1 MSFLSSLYGR
11 VTLLTVA
18 IGILLGAAAIFGM
31 DMTARLYHQEAN
43 QRVHRDLAS
52 WLIQQYRFERN
63 GQIDTAGIDAIF
75 GDAMR
80 INPSI
85 EVYLLDVDGW
95 VRAFNAPPGR
105 VKLDRVNM
113 TPVRQFLAGDTHL
126 PIMGTDPRHPMG
138 EQVFSVAPVS
148 LNERVVGYVYVVVG
162 GELYQT
168 WETRLRSSQILK
180 LAAIWACAVVFAGAL
195 AGFLSFRFLTGRIM
209 RLANA
214 LERFSQS
221 GFTLPPAALA
231 TIPGRLGADEIDRL
245 QSRFVELGRVISRQ
259 VEQLR
264 AADVQL
270 RDAIAGVSHDLR
282 TPLTAL
288 GGYLDTLLL
297 RQELLSPA
305 EQHRYLVLAAA
316 QQQRL
321 VRLVQ
326 SQFELA
332 LLESSANPFDPQRA
346 CLSDLIND
354 VVQKLAPVA
363 ATAGLKL
370 TFDMP
375 QAAVYAYM
383 DLGLIERVLEN
394 LIGNAI
400 RHTSAGGTVMVSIQE
415 ESGRVVVTVADTGT
429 GIDAAM
435 KASLFARSFH
445 GRDRPHSRGDRAGLG
460 LVIAQRIV
468 TLHGGSISVD
478 SQPGQGARFR
488 FDVPAGEQTLPTVS

>member
-1 MSFLSSLYGR
+1 MRFLSSLYGR

-18 IGILLGAAAIFGM
+18 AGILLGGAAILGM

-43 QRVHRDLAS
+43 QRLHGDLAS
-52 WLIQQYRFERN
+52 WLVKQYRFEHD
-63 GQIDTAGIDAIF
+63 GGVDTTGIEAIF

-85 EVYLLDVDGW
+85 EVYLLDMDG
-95 VRAFNAPPGR
+95 RILAFNAPPGKVR
-105 VKLDRVNM
+105 LDRVDM
-113 TPVRQFLAGDTHL
+113 TPVRNFLAGNKQL

-138 EQVFSVAPVS
+138 QQVFSVAPIQAD
-148 LNERVVGYVYVVVG
+148 NRTVGYVYVVVG

-168 WETRLRSSQILK
+168 WVTRVRSSQILK
-180 LAAIWACAVVFAGAL
+180 MAAIWACAVAFLSAM
-195 AGFLSFRFLTGRIM
+195 AGFLSFRFLTRRIT
-209 RLANA
+209 RLAGA
-214 LERFSQS
+214 LERFSES
-221 GFTLPPAALA
+221 GFLLPPAALVPV
-231 TIPGRLGADEIDRL
+231 PGRLGADEIDRL
-245 QSRFVELGRVISRQ
+245 HAGFVELSRVICRQ

-264 AADVQL
+264 AADAQL

-288 GGYLDTLLL
+288 GGYLDTLRL
-297 RQELLSPA
+297 RRELLSPD
-305 EQHRYLVLAAA
+305 ERLRYLELASA

-363 ATAGLKL
+363 GEAGLTL

-375 QAAVYAYM
+375 QAAVYAHM

-400 RHTSAGGTVMVSIQE
+400 RHTQAGGTVTVSIRE
-415 ESGRVVVTVADTGT
+415 GADRVFVTVSDTGI
-429 GIDAAM
+429 GIDDNA
-435 KASLFARSFH
+435 KANLFARSYSK
-445 GRDRPHSRGDRAGLG
+445 GRPHSGGDRAGLG

-468 TLHGGSISVD
+468 SLHGGSISVE
-478 SQPGQGARFR
+478 SQPGQGSRFQ
-488 FDVPAGEQTLPTVS
+488 FDVPAQ